1 MTYKFIPK
9 TFDECYEELANY
21 LSERGIG
28 SDKVEGDTVYE
39 LAIAY
44 SINEQLTAEE
54 DSWKNVSRLRS

>member
-9 TFDECYEELANY
+9 TFDECYEELATY

-44 SINEQLTAEE
+44 SINEQLIAEE
-54 DSWKNVSRLRS
+54 DS